1 MFSPGAN
8 LEGRG
13 ILLYAVCL
21 LIEQQPALTAAS
33 NVRYISYTSRG
44 RTSAIG
50 SMLLVRLANF
60 NATPKEEIPRSS
72 CLKRR
77 NTPSTNA
84 HNYCQADDSYK
95 QLKYLAARV
104 PSYSH
109 TICAFLT
116 SHDSY
121 QQAHPHQRR
130 PFSVLLDHIVG
141 PPVTIVSASTRTS
154 KRQSIAWEDWGLRQI
169 SIACK
174 GLHQYDTATYSK
186 ATSITQNSVQP

>member
-1 MFSPGAN
+1 
-8 LEGRG
+8 
-13 ILLYAVCL
+13 
-21 LIEQQPALTAAS
+21 
-33 NVRYISYTSRG
+33 
-44 RTSAIG
+44 
-50 SMLLVRLANF
+50 MLLVRLANF

-130 PFSVLLDHIVG
+130 PFSVLLDHVVG
-141 PPVTIVSASTRTS
+141 PPVTIESASTRTS
-154 KRQSIAWEDWGLRQI
+154 KKQSIAWEDCSLRQI
-169 SIACK
+169 NIACK
-174 GLHQYDTATYSK
+174 GLRQHDTATYSK
-186 ATSITQNSVQP
+186 AA